1 MVTLMVPRLAVQP
14 KEQPQRLTEPQ
25 ARIADQRNGPAGL
38 IVHLVASLLDGSDDV
53 QRNAWPL
60 LDLSIDLCLM
70 DDHTR
75 VGRVGIEAE
84 LFADV
89 VDEC

>member
-38 IVHLVASLLDGSDDV
+38 IVHLVAALLDCIDDV

-60 LDLSIDLCLM
+60 LYVSIDLYLV

-75 VGRVGIEAE
+75 EGRVRIKAE

-89 VDEC
+89 VDQR

>member
-1 MVTLMVPRLAVQP
+1 MGNRVIEDHIVLH
-14 KEQPQRLTEPQ
+14 QPQGLTEPQ
-25 ARIADQRNGPAGL
+25 TRITDQSNGPAGL
-38 IVHLVASLLDGSDDV
+38 IVHLVAALLDCIDDV

-60 LDLSIDLCLM
+60 LYVSIDVYLV

-75 VGRVGIEAE
+75 ESRVGIKAQ

-89 VDEC
+89 IDQR